1 MSERERHKKIQEHL
15 GLVKLVAAK
24 FARRLPSHILLDDLV
39 SVGTLGLIDA
49 VDKFERAKAIEFKKY
64 AEIRIKGA
72 ILDELRSLDYATR
85 THRQQQGEL
94 ASAVREVEAISGE
107 AATDEEIAEYMGL
120 SINAYQRLVTKL
132 KPVMVMSLEDLMGTG
147 DGETRDPGDV
157 LRDPRAASPQMVA
170 HFEHLREVVGEAIDG
185 LKEKQQ
191 IAIRL
196 YFFEDMNL
204 SEIGRTMG
212 VSESRISQV
221 ISEGVGHLQKRVR
234 GRLKRVKATTN
245 MVD

>member
-1 MSERERHKKIQEHL
+1 MSERERHKQIQEHL

-24 FARRLPSHILLDDLV
+24 FARRLPSHILMDDLV

-49 VDKFERAKAIEFKKY
+49 VDKFERAKATQFKKY

-85 THRQQQGEL
+85 THRQQQSEL
-94 ASAVREVEAISGE
+94 ASAVREIEATSGQAATAEAI
-107 AATDEEIAEYMGL
+107 ADHMGL
-120 SINAYQRLVTKL
+120 SIDAYQRLVTKL
-132 KPVMVMSLEDLMGTG
+132 KPVMVMSLEDLTGPG
-147 DGETRDPGDV
+147 DGEARNPGDV

-204 SEIGRTMG
+204 SEIGTIMG

-234 GRLKRVKATTN
+234 GRLKRVQATTN

>member
-1 MSERERHKKIQEHL
+1 MNQRERQRQIQEHL
-15 GLVKLVAAK
+15 DLVKLVAAK
-24 FARRLPSHILLDDLV
+24 FARRLPSHILMDDLI

-49 VDKFERAKAIEFKKY
+49 VDKFERAKATQFKKY

-85 THRQQQGEL
+85 THRQQQSEL
-94 ASAVREVEAISGE
+94 AEAVREVEASSGA
-107 AATDEEIAEYMGL
+107 AATDEAVAEHMGL
-120 SINAYQRLVTKL
+120 SIDAYQRLVTKL
-132 KPVMVMSLEDLMGTG
+132 KPVMVMSLEDLAGSG
-147 DGETRDPGDV
+147 DGGARDPGDV
-157 LRDPRAASPQMVA
+157 LRDPTAASPQMVA
-170 HFEHLREVVGEAIDG
+170 HFEHLREVVGAALSG
-185 LKEKQQ
+185 LKEQQ
-191 IAIRL
+191 RIAIRL

-204 SEIGRTMG
+204 SEIGKTMG

-234 GRLKRVKATTN
+234 TRLKRVKATTN

>member
-1 MSERERHKKIQEHL
+1 
-15 GLVKLVAAK
+15 
-24 FARRLPSHILLDDLV
+24 
-39 SVGTLGLIDA
+39 
-49 VDKFERAKAIEFKKY
+49 
-64 AEIRIKGA
+64 
-72 ILDELRSLDYATR
+72 
-85 THRQQQGEL
+85 
-94 ASAVREVEAISGE
+94 
-107 AATDEEIAEYMGL
+107 MGL

-132 KPVMVMSLEDLMGTG
+132 KPVMVMSLEDLMGTAG
-147 DGETRDPGDV
+147 GEMRDPADV